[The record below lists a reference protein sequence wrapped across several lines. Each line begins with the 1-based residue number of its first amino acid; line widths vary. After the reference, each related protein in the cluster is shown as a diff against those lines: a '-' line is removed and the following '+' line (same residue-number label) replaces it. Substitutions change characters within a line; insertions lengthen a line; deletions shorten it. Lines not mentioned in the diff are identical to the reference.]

1 MAMLILSSLASK
13 REGSAQQ
20 VGKIAS
26 EHFTTDVNKYTR
38 LGYEKIE
45 RLKDLDLFVL
55 DNSIRET
62 TVGAIRGHTLDN
74 KRLIYEEV
82 KKCGFKY
89 FIVGAFNNQTR
100 VEDLF
105 LADLI
110 EKGED
115 LTNAVSFSE
124 AWENIVDG
132 VPQYEPVPVG
142 LLKCKRFK
150 INHVLF
156 EIDLVNYKVDYDKF
170 TMDQVCALVKHRI
183 DWVRENL
190 SSDSL
195 ILFNLRDFSDTMT
208 LQPQRIWKIVSFLS
222 TLPPTE
228 RIAGLAYEDVGKY
241 EKDLLGGWTRAVRK
255 EMLRGGW
262 EGGELLFHQH
272 EQWGTMH
279 GDVLEVLGMGA
290 TGVWAGVCAEG
301 AAMGHA
307 DSCST
312 ILNLIRLGNKKVQKK
327 FNCKHLR
334 DAAIN
339 VTKIV
344 TGLPPSPRQPI
355 YGERAID
362 MVFGFVFSGLADD
375 ASVYTDG
382 FDLAEFLG
390 LEKTMRISNMANPGM
405 ILEKLNVTFGEDP
418 QFTMKMAEAMK
429 AQMGENLVDDGR
441 KEEYNSQAGLAIL
454 FDQAGGQLTP
464 KMSEIVI
471 ESTNNTPHIND
482 IIAQIKEDWEVW
494 DVKDG
499 VDDDQISF
507 DNFYKG
513 FMAPYFG
520 CYKCEDS
527 QIALRCLDMD
537 TDGSIDWFEF
547 RTFLVWAGRQYPGTK
562 DKQELLDHAFRHG
575 LIPAMKDELD
585 KMKEEKRIANSK

>member
-1 MAMLILSSLASK
+1 MDSSDDEAVQ
-13 REGSAQQ
+13 GTN
-20 VGKIAS
+20 
-26 EHFTTDVNKYTR
+26 FTSDVHKYTK
-38 LGYEKIE
+38 LGEKKIE
-45 RLKDLDLFVL
+45 RLRNLDLFVL
-55 DNSIRET
+55 DNTMRET
-62 TVGAIRGHTLDN
+62 TVGSLRGHTLEN
-74 KRLIYEEV
+74 KKLIYEEV
-82 KKCGFKY
+82 KKCRFQY
-89 FIVGAFNNQTR
+89 FVIESFSQENRVGD
-100 VEDLF
+100 VLLKE
-105 LADLI
+105 LI

-115 LTNAVSFSE
+115 LSYAVGFSE
-124 AWENIVDG
+124 VWESIVG
-132 VPQYEPVPVG
+132 KVPQNEPIPIG
-142 LLKCKRFK
+142 MKKCREYGVK
-150 INHVLF
+150 HVIF
-156 EIDLVNYKVDYDKF
+156 EIDLMYYKVDYETF
-170 TMDQVCALVKHRI
+170 NMAEVCKMVRNRI
-183 DWVRENL
+183 RWMRENVAK
-190 SSDSL
+190 DSK
-195 ILFNLRDFSDTMT
+195 IFFNLRDFGDTMT
-208 LQPQRIWKIVSFLS
+208 NYPDRIWKLTNFLS
-222 TLPPTE
+222 SLPAEE
-228 RIAGLAYEDVGKY
+228 RIAGIAYEDVGKFH
-241 EKDLLGGWTRAVRK
+241 KDLLGGWTKAVRK
-255 EMLRGGW
+255 EMVRCGW
-262 EGGELLFHQH
+262 REGELLFHQH

-390 LEKTMRISNMANPGM
+390 LEKTMRISNMANPEM

-585 KMKEEKRIANSK
+585 KMREEKRIANSK